1 MLVDNYAKV
10 FILMLG
16 GLFFVLAIVVS
27 LLFELHNVIAVGMAI
42 IGIFLIILPLTYQKG
57 QPPLE

>member
-16 GLFFVLAIVVS
+16 GLFFVLSIAVS
-27 LLFELHNVIAVGMAI
+27 ILFDLPDVISVGMAI
-42 IGIFLIILPLTYQKG
+42 VGIFLIILPLTYQKS
-57 QPPLE
+57 QPPYE